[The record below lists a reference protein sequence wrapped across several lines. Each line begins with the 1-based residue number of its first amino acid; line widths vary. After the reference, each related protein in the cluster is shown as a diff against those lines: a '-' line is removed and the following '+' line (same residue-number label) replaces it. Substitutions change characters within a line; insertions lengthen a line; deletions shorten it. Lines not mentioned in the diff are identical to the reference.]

1 MTLSRTA
8 RTAAL
13 PAGTSG
19 LALRAARRVVA
30 AFTLLEMLVVVAI
43 IGMLAAVSVPAI
55 RALTQTNT
63 VAAGHRQLLD
73 DLAYARQL
81 AVSGRRVVYLVL
93 VPPTMRGHADTI
105 RSADPNLYPPRVKDR
120 ALRQLTNLVDGQYT
134 AYALFTRRTV
144 GDQPGRDHP
153 TYLTDWRRLPD
164 GIVFDT
170 NVFVDLG
177 NLWLTVANR
186 TNAAHRP
193 LPYAW
198 FPFPTEDSPELRLP
212 YVAFNPQGRMYYEG
226 GVEPVLA
233 GESIPLLRGSVFYP
247 RDNLDRY
254 DLRSPPD
261 LALSQRGDTNRM
273 EVRVDWLTGR
283 ARVHRPWEQTAAWR

>member
-8 RTAAL
+8 SEVAL
-13 PAGTSG
+13 ISARSG
-19 LALRAARRVVA
+19 LAPRAARRVVV

-93 VPPTMRGHADTI
+93 VPPTMRGQADTI

-153 TYLTDWRRLPD
+153 MYLTDWRRLPD

-198 FPFPTEDSPELRLP
+198 FPFPTEDSPEMRLP

-226 GVEPVLA
+226 GAEPVLA

-247 RDNLDRY
+247 KDNLDRY

-261 LALSQRGDTNRM
+261 LALAQRGDTNRM

-283 ARVHRPWEQTAAWR
+283 ARVYRPWEQTAAWR